1 MTQTKSTNGDI
12 SQRTNVYAATEMLKH
27 AGPVM
32 VLEKLGQ
39 TKPMP
44 KNKSSS
50 IKFRRPKVFDAATTP
65 LVEGVTP
72 SSTAFGYEDVS
83 ATLAQYG
90 QVVTITDVI
99 EDTHED
105 PVLNDAAQQ
114 CGENIGRTME
124 SLIYGVVKAGTNV
137 FYANGS
143 DRTAVNTAISLNK
156 QRAVTRAL
164 KAQKAMKI
172 TKILAPSVN
181 YETRAVEASFVA
193 VAHTDIEPDIRGMT
207 GFTPVAEYGQRQP
220 MCPEE
225 IGTVEDVRYI
235 LSPDLEPFQA
245 AGSATLNGM
254 IADDDTNVDVYPV
267 LYFGK
272 EAFGTVPLRGYGA
285 VEPSIIPA
293 SQKTKDD
300 PLGQRGYVG
309 WKTYF
314 TSVILN
320 ELWMARL
327 EVGAT
332 DL

>member
-1 MTQTKSTNGDI
+1 MTTKSTNGDI

-44 KNKSSS
+44 KNKSAT

-72 SSTAFGYEDVS
+72 SSTAFGYEDVTAS
-83 ATLAQYG
+83 LAQYG

-143 DRTAVNTAISLNK
+143 ARNTVNTAISLNK

-225 IGTVEDVRYI
+225 IGTVEDVRYV

-245 AGSATLNGM
+245 AGSGTLNGM
-254 IADDDTNVDVYPV
+254 IADDDANVDVYPV

-285 VEPSIIPA
+285 VEPSILPA